1 MTAKELNKIIKL
13 MNELKR
19 LSEKYDLDLDKIPE
33 NQLMMTEDVY
43 DKICAYLK
51 VDNIDLFGVA

>member
-33 NQLMMTEDVY
+33 NQPMMTEDVY